1 MTNEATA
8 KVATAKVSP
17 GGMQRR
23 RRGLERLAS
32 VVGALS
38 LIPALS
44 WASPT
49 PPPPAPPQKL
59 GQVKVIEETRG
70 TRKIVDAAGH
80 VHVVM
85 KRVTPAERKAAAL
98 RARASR
104 EAIQKHHAGPVSKKP
119 ASRSEKVNP

>member
-1 MTNEATA
+1 M
-8 KVATAKVSP
+8 K
-17 GGMQRR
+17 RR
-23 RRGLERLAS
+23 RLGFGRLAS

-44 WASPT
+44 WGSPT
-49 PPPPAPPQKL
+49 PPPAAPPQKL
-59 GQVKVIEETRG
+59 GRVKVIEETRG
-70 TRKIVDAAGH
+70 TRRIVDAAGN

-104 EAIQKHHAGPVSKKP
+104 EAMSKKHHAGPASNRP
-119 ASRSEKVNP
+119 APQSKVNP